1 MRRCVACGGG
11 KLGPGSVEHRAVVGG
26 AIVNGHVAA
35 RVCAA
40 CGEEYVSTAALR
52 AFELAAARELLA
64 AWPRGEVMSFA
75 RRALG
80 LRAVE
85 LAELFGVAAET
96 VSRWERGH
104 QEPPR
109 TAFLAMRALVD
120 DELAGSTVSR
130 DALDRMGGAGRWP
143 PRVTLPDAA

>member
-1 MRRCVACGGG
+1 MRRCVACGGR
-11 KLGPGSVEHRAVVGG
+11 KLERGSVEHRATVGRATVDG
-26 AIVNGHVAA
+26 PVAA
-35 RVCAA
+35 WLCAG
-40 CGEEYVSTAALR
+40 CGEDSVDAAALR

-64 AWPRGEVMSFA
+64 AWPRGEVLSFT
-75 RRALG
+75 RRSLG

-120 DELAGSTVSR
+120 DELAGSTASR
-130 DALDRMGGAGRWP
+130 DALERMGEAGRRP
-143 PRVTLPDAA
+143 PRVRLPDAA